1 MSTAPHL
8 SNTAEKQKARYDS
21 IYFSAYRNDSKREA
35 MYVAERKRI
44 SKLKP
49 SGGRILD
56 VGCGL
61 GGFLAGF
68 PPEQWHR
75 HGVEISELA
84 AAEARKA
91 GIQINDFT
99 KAYEYPDEYFDVIT
113 FRGSLQLIPTP
124 FAVIQTCIKL
134 LAPGG
139 ILAFL
144 ATPNSN
150 SPYYHRFKT
159 LPFLTPH
166 GNFLIPSDIMMR
178 NALQN
183 FGLRI
188 IEINY
193 PYLETPYAQPVSD
206 HLKFLISYFGIK
218 KKFAFWRS
226 SMEIYSEKPR

>member
-1 MSTAPHL
+1 MSTAR
-8 SNTAEKQKARYDS
+8 NTENATEKQKARYDS
-21 IYFSAYRNDSKREA
+21 SYFSAYRNDPKREA
-35 MYVAERKRI
+35 MYVAERARI
-44 SKLKP
+44 KKLKP

-68 PPEQWHR
+68 APEQWQR
-75 HGVEISELA
+75 HGVEISEMA
-84 AAEARKA
+84 AGEARKA
-91 GIQINDFT
+91 GIQVNDFA
-99 KAYEYPDEYFDVIT
+99 KAYDYPDEYFDVIT

-134 LAPGG
+134 LVPGG
-139 ILAFL
+139 ILVFL

-150 SPYYHRFKT
+150 SPYYRRFKT

-188 IEINY
+188 IEISY
-193 PYLETPYAQPVSD
+193 PYLETPYARPISD
-206 HLKFLISYFGIK
+206 HLKFLMSYFGIR
-218 KKFAFWRS
+218 KKFAFWKS